1 MPGPDEAVALALA
14 REVTARYAALP
25 EVRAVALGGS
35 RSTGAADRGSDLD
48 LYVYAS
54 PEPSL
59 EARGAIAREGAAR
72 AEVGNAFFEP
82 GDEWVDAA
90 AGLGVDV
97 MFRHPT
103 WIEEQLDRVLVRCL
117 ASVGYSTAFW
127 HNLRTS
133 RALFDRDG
141 WYAAQ
146 QARAQAPYPEALR
159 RAVVARNHPLLRDN
173 LSSYLRQVE
182 RALERDDLVAV
193 NHRVAAFLASW
204 FDVLFA
210 VNRLP
215 HPGEKRLLDWAAGCR
230 RLPPGATGRV
240 RELLAA
246 LPGPGVVPPLGAL
259 CDGLDALLR
268 EESLI

>member
-1 MPGPDEAVALALA
+1 MSGSHEPDALSLA
-14 REVTARYAALP
+14 REVAGRYARLP

-35 RSTGAADRGSDLD
+35 RATGAAGRGSDVD

-59 EARGAIAREGAAR
+59 AERGAIARAGAAR

-90 AGLGVDV
+90 TGLGVDA
-97 MFRHPT
+97 MFRSPE
-103 WIEEQLDRVLVRCL
+103 WIEEQLDRVLLRCQ
-117 ASVGYSTAFW
+117 AGNGYSTAFW
-127 HNLRTS
+127 HNVRTS
-133 RALFDRDG
+133 LPLFDRDG
-141 WYAAQ
+141 WYAALQ
-146 QARAQAPYPEALR
+146 DRARAPYPEALR
-159 RAVVARNHPLLRDN
+159 RAIVARNRPLLRDN
-173 LSSYLRQVE
+173 LSSYLHQVE
-182 RALERDDLVAV
+182 RALERDDLLAV

-215 HPGEKRLLDWAAGCR
+215 HPGEKRLLDWAAGCA
-230 RLPPGATGRV
+230 RLPPGTVGRL
-240 RELLAA
+240 RELQAA
-246 LPGPGVVPPLGAL
+246 LPGPGVLAPLGAL

-268 EESLI
+268 EEGLV